1 MSRTIRI
8 GLLLPALMAALPA
21 ARAQSVHPDAGA
33 YALVLLNGGLGPVG
47 SGLAEGLTAW
57 PAGTD
62 AVYWNPAAGA
72 DPVPQLTLSGARLFA
87 DERQTALAWT
97 TRAGRV
103 GLTLHLLYSGVS
115 GIEVRDGP
123 TPEPL
128 AYTSAYDLV
137 GGVSGALRLAGGLDV
152 GVGVKLL
159 YEKLDLSD
167 AFGMALDVGLQ
178 APIPHLEWLRAGVAV
193 RNLGRMGAFETERPR
208 LPWSMAAGLALA
220 APLHLGE
227 WGITAGFDLWRP
239 ADDFTQLRFG
249 VEAAFQALRL
259 RAGHRLG
266 RGWNTFS
273 TGAGFTSGPW
283 RLDYAYTF
291 DPDADRRALGTIQR
305 LGLSL
310 ELGGGEGH

>member
-8 GLLLPALMAALPA
+8 GILLSALMAALPA
-21 ARAQSVHPDAGA
+21 ARAQTVHPDAGA
-33 YALVLLNGGLGPVG
+33 YALVLLNGGFGPVG

-57 PAGTD
+57 RAGGD

-87 DERQTALAWT
+87 GEQHTALAWT
-97 TRAGRV
+97 TRAGRA
-103 GLTLHLLYSGVS
+103 GLTLHLLYSGLS
-115 GIEVRDGP
+115 GIEVREGP

-128 AYTSAYDLV
+128 ARTSAYDLV
-137 GGVSGALRLAGGLDV
+137 GGFSGALQLAGGLDV

-159 YEKLDLSD
+159 YEKLDLAD
-167 AFGMALDVGLQ
+167 AFGVALDAGVQ
-178 APIPHLEWLRAGVAV
+178 ARIPCLEWLRAGVAV
-193 RNLGRMGAFETERPR
+193 RNLGRIGAFETERLS
-208 LPWSMAAGLALA
+208 LPWSVAAGLALA
-220 APLHLGE
+220 RPVHLGE
-227 WGITAGFDLWRP
+227 WGLTAGFDLWRP
-239 ADDFTQLRFG
+239 ADDFTQLRLG
-249 VEAAFQALRL
+249 AEAAFQALRL
-259 RAGHRLG
+259 RAGHRRG

-273 TGAGFTSGPW
+273 AGAGFTTGPW

-310 ELGGGEGH
+310 ELGGGEGR